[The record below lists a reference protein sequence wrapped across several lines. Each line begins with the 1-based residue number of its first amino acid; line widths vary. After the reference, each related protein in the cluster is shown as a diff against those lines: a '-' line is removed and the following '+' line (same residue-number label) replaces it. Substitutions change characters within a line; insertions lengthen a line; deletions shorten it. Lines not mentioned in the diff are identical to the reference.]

1 MSTARTAVSPKHK
14 VVSQQEWLA
23 ARKELL
29 AAEKEFTRQRDA
41 LSAKRREMPWVR
53 AEENYIF
60 DGPNG
65 KVSLSDLFRD
75 KSQLV
80 VYHFMFGLGWE
91 QGCPGCSFVSDHVD
105 GALAHLNARDVAYT
119 AVSRATLPEIT
130 AFKKRMGWH
139 FPWVSSNQNDF
150 NFDYHVS
157 FRKDKNAKSKGE
169 YNYVQRESLSEE
181 NPGLSVF
188 YKNETGEIFHTY
200 STYARG
206 LDMLLGTYN
215 FLDLTPKGR
224 DESSFPQPMAW
235 VRHHDRYETAAT

>member
-1 MSTARTAVSPKHK
+1 MSTARIAVSSKHK

-41 LSAKRREMPWVR
+41 LSAKRRELPWVKV
-53 AEENYIF
+53 EKNYIF
-60 DGPNG
+60 DSPNG

-75 KSQLV
+75 KSQLI
-80 VYHFMFGLGWE
+80 VYHFMLGPGWE

-119 AVSRATLPEIT
+119 AVSRATTPEIQS
-130 AFKKRMGWH
+130 FKKRMGWH

-157 FRKDKNAKSKGE
+157 FSKDHGSNGKVQ
-169 YNYVQRESLSEE
+169 YNYAEREFPSEE
-181 NPGLSVF
+181 APGLSVF
-188 YKNETGEIFHTY
+188 CKNAAGEIFHTY

-206 LDMLLGTYN
+206 LDMLLGTYS
-215 FLDLTPKGR
+215 FLDLTPNGR
-224 DESSFPQPMAW
+224 DESSVPQPMAW
-235 VRHHDRYETAAT
+235 VRHHDRYDNG